1 MEEMGTKI
9 SNTEYFVL
17 KYSSISPQ
25 GRTAQI
31 RGCLLV
37 LPRMG
42 ANKSSWKRRELKD
55 QAEGRRLFWGENRC
69 KDSVSSHQ
77 IELIKLNRKKKGKKA
92 ERREGR

>member
-1 MEEMGTKI
+1 MYDKLIELKTGVRRANLPCAPHKLMEEMGTKI

-17 KYSSISPQ
+17 RYSSISPQ

-42 ANKSSWKRRELKD
+42 AKKASWKR
-55 QAEGRRLFWGENRC
+55 
-69 KDSVSSHQ
+69 
-77 IELIKLNRKKKGKKA
+77 
-92 ERREGR
+92 